1 MVVSK
6 PLIQHTFFL
15 SPSLPPVIHI
25 TLFEGD
31 VWGKACDVSG
41 LTYLYLIYWNH
52 AHSPLPTPFLCEH
65 SDHNVLCVLDKK
77 EDEKKKSDEEQ
88 VMETAVAMDNWQKI
102 GAPVVVAV
110 ESS

>member
-1 MVVSK
+1 M
-6 PLIQHTFFL
+6 
-15 SPSLPPVIHI
+15 
-25 TLFEGD
+25 
-31 VWGKACDVSG
+31 SG
-41 LTYLYLIYWNH
+41 FTYLYLLYWNH

-77 EDEKKKSDEEQ
+77 EDEKKKSDEDHEQ
-88 VMETAVAMDNWQKI
+88 VVETAVAMDNWQKI